1 MFCALSTGVTSAVF
15 LSHVNVRA
23 ELVKTVTGE
32 PKAPASYVS
41 FLRRYSHIRLN
52 AFMKGN
58 EKLAFKRSFVT
69 SVAV

>member
-23 ELVKTVTGE
+23 ESATGE